1 MWGRLEPQ
9 FTEKVLGSCNAIGK
23 ACCKCAM
30 LVVPC
35 STSGARNQTKGGG
48 HGVDFFLFCF
58 VSFTKSR
65 LIFYYIQVF
74 SVTVPYLNHYGL

>member
-1 MWGRLEPQ
+1 MWGRLKPQ

-23 ACCKCAM
+23 ACCKYVM

-48 HGVDFFLFCF
+48 LGDVFLFCF
-58 VSFTKSR
+58 VFFTKNC

-74 SVTVPYLNHYGL
+74 SVTVPYLHHFEL